1 MASIHSVSTLLS
13 SALLAASLLAPAQAA
28 DRPTFP
34 KQSAVAQQP
43 GVQPLS
49 GPYIDVNLAGWTSF
63 GDLTRPNNSQ
73 TFLNIVPGAMVT
85 GFEFIGL
92 SFSTENG
99 SWLSELVLSVN
110 SSDGSSWMD
119 WSPSSVDDPGSESG
133 LNGSFGGPVGAP
145 GPFGEGG
152 AFFADDGVL
161 WVTVYDAFDDPAGDT
176 GLLADAV
183 ISSGTLRIYVSAVP
197 EPGSYGMM
205 ALGLIGI
212 GAFVRRRQQRQ

>member
-1 MASIHSVSTLLS
+1 MACIHSVSTLLS

-28 DRPTFP
+28 DRPSFP

-43 GVQPLS
+43 GAQPLT
-49 GPYIDVNLAGWTSF
+49 GPYVDIDLAGWTSF
-63 GDLTRPNNSQ
+63 GGFGRPNNSQ
-73 TFLNIVPGAMVT
+73 TFLSIVPGAAVT

-92 SFSTENG
+92 SFATENG
-99 SWLSELVLSVN
+99 SWLNELVLSVN

-119 WSPSSVDDPGSESG
+119 WSPSTIGAPGSETG
-133 LNGSFGGPVGAP
+133 LNGSFGGLVGAP

-161 WVTVYDAFDDPAGDT
+161 WVTVYDGFDDPDGDS

-183 ISSGTLRIYVSAVP
+183 ISSGTLRVYVTAVP
-197 EPGSYGMM
+197 EPGTYGMM

-212 GAFVRRRQQRQ
+212 GAFVRRRQQQQ